1 MHEINPSRW
10 MNESMAWLRLLI
22 FLVAAL
28 FVGAVVVRTISDA
41 AHDRHRLE
49 DRMRK
54 AMAEPES
61 GTGRKSRCCPCREA
75 PSPPPGRMKY

>member
-1 MHEINPSRW
+1 
-10 MNESMAWLRLLI
+10 MNESIAWLRPLI

-49 DRMRK
+49 DWLRK

-61 GTGRKSRCCPCREA
+61 GTGRESRCCPCREG
-75 PSPPPGRMKY
+75 SRN